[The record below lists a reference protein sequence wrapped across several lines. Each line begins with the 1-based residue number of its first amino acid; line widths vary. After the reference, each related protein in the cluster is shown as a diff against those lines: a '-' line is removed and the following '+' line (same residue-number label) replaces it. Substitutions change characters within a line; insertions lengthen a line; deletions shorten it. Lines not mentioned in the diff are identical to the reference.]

1 MRNMKEQKYLVIR
14 AKAPRK
20 RKIERFEIKFT
31 GGNPILEAKDFINN
45 YKLRD
50 VQSVRIIPYLIDD
63 SVEGLTMRTLLPS
76 GIAEEVFI

>member
-1 MRNMKEQKYLVIR
+1 MNDMKEQRYLVFK

-20 RKIERFEIKFT
+20 RKMERFEVKFV
-31 GGNPILEAKDFINN
+31 GGDPVVEAKAFIDKH
-45 YKLRD
+45 KLRE
-50 VQSVRIIPYLIDD
+50 VQSVRIIPYLVDD

>member
-1 MRNMKEQKYLVIR
+1 MKNMKEQKYMVVK

-20 RKIERFEIKFT
+20 RKIERFEVKFV
-31 GGNPILEAKDFINN
+31 GGDPVVEAKAFIDKN
-45 YKLRD
+45 KLRE

-76 GIAEEVFI
+76 GVAQEVLI

>member
-1 MRNMKEQKYLVIR
+1 MKEQKYMVVK

-20 RKIERFEIKFT
+20 RKIERFEVKFV
-31 GGNPILEAKDFINN
+31 GGDPVVEAKAFIDKN
-45 YKLRD
+45 KLRE

-76 GIAEEVFI
+76 GVAQEVLI

>member
-1 MRNMKEQKYLVIR
+1 MVVK

-20 RKIERFEIKFT
+20 RKIERFEVKFV
-31 GGNPILEAKDFINN
+31 GGDPVVEAKAFIDKN
-45 YKLRD
+45 KLRE

-76 GIAEEVFI
+76 GVAQEVLI